1 MTNSAKGTP
10 RLFVFVVLCLVAS
23 IAGWSQNDVAVEPLV
38 GANISEGGIIYKVT
52 SQSPRTVEV
61 TSAQSSYS
69 GDIVI
74 PSTMTW
80 YSGGT
85 WQYTVTGIGAD
96 AFRNC
101 TSLTS
106 VNIPSTVSKIGSE
119 AFRYCSSLRSITI
132 PSSVTS
138 IGSQAFWGAG
148 LKELTIAESSTPLSL
163 SHYYVG
169 NRYNGSPFY
178 TCPIET
184 LYIGREINH
193 FDPKIDPL
201 YPPFSRSLKEVV
213 IGDQVT
219 SIFRY
224 SFSHCDSLSSVT
236 FGRNI
241 EEIGEYA
248 FLGCTALQSA
258 NLGENVSTIGIRAF
272 YGCTAMQSVN
282 IPESVKTIQSEV
294 FYNCE
299 SLQSVTGFA
308 AVETI
313 GESAFSC
320 CSSLRSI
327 TIPSSVQEIGSQA
340 FWGAGLKELTIA
352 ESSTPLSLSHY
363 YVSNS
368 YNVSPFYNCPI
379 ETLYI
384 GREINNSNYS
394 PNPSYPPFST
404 SLKEVVIGDQVASI
418 IRYSF
423 SHCNSLSSVTFGKNI
438 EEIDASAFYGC
449 TALQTLKA
457 YWETPITTSDNTFSN
472 SIYNTA
478 QLYVPGGTKT
488 AYQATS
494 CWKKFQ
500 NILPMSFQVTAT
512 ATAGGSVK
520 VNGGDAVSNGT
531 QSQWIDRETEVTFDV
546 AEEEDYDLASVTLN
560 GENVTEQLVD
570 GRLTVASLE
579 DDATLVA
586 TFAMLPHYTVTASVE
601 TLGNGVGGT
610 VAVSNEVVISGRSC
624 RVTITENEGYELKSV
639 KVNCV
644 DKTDEVTDG
653 VLTLTNVTEDK
664 SVTATFQKQRFAVVY
679 AECQNG
685 SIQLST
691 QEVEWD
697 GTVTA
702 TILPAAHY
710 TIDKVYVNG
719 EDKTSMLDGN
729 VLTLR
734 NVRNAV
740 NIEATFRLEIFAVT
754 ATATGGGSVMLS
766 ANEAEWGGSIVVT
779 LTPED
784 EHEFVSLTVNGTDVT
799 AQVENG
805 QYTIQ
810 HVESATTVEAL
821 FKEITEATIVFSS
834 TAPMV
839 YCNKHNLDF
848 SQVVGLKAYILP
860 TCDGQA
866 LKGVSVANV
875 PAGMGV
881 VLKATQAGTY
891 KVPYCENTSYSLNLL
906 YGTLDETVLNPT
918 EGESVNY
925 QFSELDG
932 TFRSLPSP
940 CTLPAGTAWLQLPA
954 RVASGADVLTIVY
967 EESGS
972 SGDMNGDGQVNIADV
987 TKLVNTVLGK

>member
-1 MTNSAKGTP
+1 MTIADGGTP
-10 RLFVFVVLCLVAS
+10 LSLIYNYSGGSGSPFYYCTIDTLYLGR
-23 IAGWSQNDVAVEPLV
+23 
-38 GANISEGGIIYKVT
+38 NI
-52 SQSPRTVEV
+52 RTVNRSTINSDTDIPFHTSLKKLVIGDEV
-61 TSAQSSYS
+61 TSIIRY
-69 GDIVI
+69 
-74 PSTMTW
+74 
-80 YSGGT
+80 
-85 WQYTVTGIGAD
+85 
-96 AFRNC
+96 AFRKCSTLSNVTFGRNIEEIGEYAFSEC
-101 TSLTS
+101 EALQTANMVGKVSSIGRYAFYHCNNLQS
-106 VNIPSTVSKIGSE
+106 VNIPEALRTIGSS
-119 AFRYCSSLRSITI
+119 AFSGCTSLESVTGMAAVDSIGEYAFQNCKALSSITI
-132 PSSVTS
+132 PSSTRVLGHLAFYSSS
-138 IGSQAFWGAG
+138 IKS
-148 LKELTIAESSTPLSL
+148 LTIADGGTPLSL
-163 SHYYVG
+163 IYDSAG
-169 NRYNGSPFY
+169 GAGSPFY
-178 TCPIET
+178 YCTIDT
-184 LYIGREINH
+184 LYLGRNIRTVNRSTINS
-193 FDPKIDPL
+193 DTDI
-201 YPPFSRSLKEVV
+201 PFHTSLKKLV
-213 IGDQVT
+213 IGDEVT
-219 SIFRY
+219 SIIRYAFRKC
-224 SFSHCDSLSSVT
+224 STLSSVT

-248 FLGCTALQSA
+248 FS
-258 NLGENVSTIGIRAF
+258 
-272 YGCTAMQSVN
+272 
-282 IPESVKTIQSEV
+282 
-294 FYNCE
+294 
-299 SLQSVTGFA
+299 
-308 AVETI
+308 
-313 GESAFSC
+313 
-320 CSSLRSI
+320 
-327 TIPSSVQEIGSQA
+327 
-340 FWGAGLKELTIA
+340 
-352 ESSTPLSLSHY
+352 
-363 YVSNS
+363 
-368 YNVSPFYNCPI
+368 
-379 ETLYI
+379 
-384 GREINNSNYS
+384 
-394 PNPSYPPFST
+394 
-404 SLKEVVIGDQVASI
+404 D
-418 IRYSF
+418 
-423 SHCNSLSSVTFGKNI
+423 
-438 EEIDASAFYGC
+438 C

-457 YWETPITTSDNTFSN
+457 YWETPIATPDNTFSN

-478 QLYVPGGTKT
+478 QLYVPGGTKP

-500 NILPMSFQVTAT
+500 NILPMAFEVTAT

-570 GRLTVASLE
+570 GRLMVASLE
-579 DDATLVA
+579 DDATVVA

-639 KVNCV
+639 KVNGV

-679 AECQNG
+679 AECQKG

-805 QYTIQ
+805 QYTIL

-866 LKGVSVANV
+866 LKGVSIANV

-891 KVPYCENTSYSLNLL
+891 KVPYSDASSYSLNLL

-932 TFRSLPSP
+932 TFRSLSSL

-954 RVASGADVLTIVY
+954 RVASGADVLTVVY